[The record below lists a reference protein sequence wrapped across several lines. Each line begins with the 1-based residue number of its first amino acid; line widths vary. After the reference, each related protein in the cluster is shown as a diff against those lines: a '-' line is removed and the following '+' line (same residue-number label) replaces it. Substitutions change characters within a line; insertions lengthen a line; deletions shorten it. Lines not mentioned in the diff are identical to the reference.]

1 MDTTCAIVVVSLL
14 GGFWCIG
21 VCTICCG
28 KISTVKPATPH
39 IESLSHTESLS
50 HIESLSH
57 TESPP
62 SYQETT
68 PHIES
73 LPHIESPPTYQENIP
88 RQN

>member
-39 IESLSHTESLS
+39 T
-50 HIESLSH
+50 ESLSH